1 MRSTEPLIVDPGPQ
15 LAVNLV
21 HLTQKSIWDLVF
33 PRERG
38 STTVVCGNR
47 SGGKRGTTMNSKSLL
62 DVER

>member
-21 HLTQKSIWDLVF
+21 HLTELDGQKSIWDLVF

-38 STTVVCGNR
+38 SRWCAATEVAVR
-47 SGGKRGTTMNSKSLL
+47 EAPR
-62 DVER
+62 

>member
-21 HLTQKSIWDLVF
+21 HLTELDGQKSIWDLEF

-38 STTVVCGNR
+38 SRWCAATEMGVRVAP
-47 SGGKRGTTMNSKSLL
+47 
-62 DVER
+62 